1 MKINNLFIKTE
12 KKQPL
17 QARESLQF
25 RTAHGIEGDVNAH
38 GASPRQVLVTRV
50 EDAEPLN
57 IKPGQ
62 LRENVVTQGLS
73 LEQFQPGTQ
82 LTMGDVKIR
91 LTYQCEPCHT
101 VEHLVDD
108 LKQLNNKRGILGVI
122 LSGGEV
128 KVGDTIEAEIG
139 AFPEIEENNFDLF
152 KHFVAHIPEGKI
164 ATYQDAIKGMGGYK
178 AHLRVIP
185 KFIDKLSD
193 THPVHRIVNT
203 SGEVIEHVDNQIEK
217 LAKEGVK
224 VEEGKVNLDNYHWSS
239 PALHLV

>member
-1 MKINNLFIKTE
+1 MKVSNLFIKTE
-12 KKQPL
+12 KKRPL
-17 QARESLQF
+17 EARQSLQF
-25 RTAHGIEGDVNAH
+25 RTAHGIAGDVNAH

-50 EDAEPLN
+50 EDFEPMN

-62 LRENVVTQGLS
+62 LRENVVTKGLS

-108 LKQLNNKRGILGVI
+108 LKQLDNKRGILGVI
-122 LSGGEV
+122 ISGGEV
-128 KVGDTIEAEIG
+128 KVGDAIEAEVG

-203 SGEVIEHVDNQIEK
+203 EGEIIEHIDNQIEK
-217 LAKEGVK
+217 LVKEGVK
-224 VEEGKVNLDNYHWSS
+224 VERGKVNLNDYHWSA
-239 PALHLV
+239 PALHLT

>member
-1 MKINNLFIKTE
+1 MKVTNLFIKSE

-17 QARESLQF
+17 QARKNLQF
-25 RTAHGIEGDVNAH
+25 RKAHGIEGDVNAH
-38 GASPRQVLVTRV
+38 GASPRQVLVTRL
-50 EDAEPLN
+50 EDSEPLH

-62 LRENVVTQGLS
+62 LRENIVAEGLS
-73 LEQFQPGTQ
+73 LDQFQPGTE
-82 LTMGDVKIR
+82 LRIGDVKIR

-108 LKQLNNKRGILGVI
+108 LKKLDNKRGILGVVV
-122 LSGGEV
+122 SGGEV
-128 KVGDTIEAEIG
+128 KVGDEIVAEIG
-139 AFPEIEENNFDLF
+139 AFPEIIENNFDLF

-178 AHLRVIP
+178 AHLRVLP
-185 KFIDKLSD
+185 KFIRQLSD

-203 SGEVIEHVDNQIEK
+203 HGEVIEHIDNQEDK
-217 LAKEGVK
+217 LKKEGVK
-224 VEEGKVNLDNYHWSS
+224 VEGGKVNLNDYHWSA

>member
-1 MKINNLFIKTE
+1 MKVNNLFIKTE
-12 KKQPL
+12 KKRPL
-17 QARESLQF
+17 EAQESLQF
-25 RTAHGIEGDVNAH
+25 RTAHGIAGDVNAH

-50 EDAEPLN
+50 EDFEPMN
-57 IKPGQ
+57 IKPGE

-73 LEQFQPGTQ
+73 LAQFQPGTQ
-82 LTMGDVKIR
+82 LTIGDVKIR
-91 LTYQCEPCHT
+91 LTYQCEPCRT
-101 VEHLVDD
+101 VKHLVDD
-108 LKQLNNKRGILGVI
+108 LKQLDHKRGILGVI
-122 LSGGEV
+122 ISGGEV
-128 KVGDTIEAEIG
+128 KVGDAIEAKVG

-178 AHLRVIP
+178 AHLKVIP
-185 KFIDKLSD
+185 KFIGKLSD

-203 SGEVIEHVDNQIEK
+203 RGEIIEHVDNQIEK

-224 VEEGKVNLDNYHWSS
+224 VEEGKVSLNDYHWAE